1 MTTFLTRK
9 IPTRAAIA
17 IAVLALLAS
26 LVSGRERSD
35 VAVTAIESNAPA
47 AVTVAELDPAKIAR
61 QPAPQQPV
69 ADLFAPPAPPAPPAY
84 QQQEAKPTAPPLPF
98 RYLGRATIEEGR
110 IVVFLER
117 GNQNFSVAQGERAG
131 SEYRIE
137 QITDASVTLTYL
149 PLGQQQTLAV
159 PARN

>member
-1 MTTFLTRK
+1 MTSFLTRK

-17 IAVLALLAS
+17 VAVLALLAS

-35 VAVTAIESNAPA
+35 VTVTAVESNAPA
-47 AVTVAELDPAKIAR
+47 APTVADFDPAKIVR
-61 QPAPQQPV
+61 PPVPQQPV
-69 ADLFAPPAPPAPPAY
+69 ADLFTPPQPPSPPAY
-84 QQQEAKPTAPPLPF
+84 QQQQPAKPAAPPLPF
-98 RYLGRATIEEGR
+98 RYLGRAVEEGR
-110 IVVFLER
+110 VAVFLER

-137 QITDASVTLTYL
+137 RITEASVTLTYL